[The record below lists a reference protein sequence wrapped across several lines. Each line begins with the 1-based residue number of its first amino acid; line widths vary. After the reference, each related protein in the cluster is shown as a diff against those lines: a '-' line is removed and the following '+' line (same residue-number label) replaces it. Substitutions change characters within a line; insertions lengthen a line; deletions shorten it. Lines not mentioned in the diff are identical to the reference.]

1 MWLLLLALLL
11 AALGGCAAAVCL
23 VLFPES
29 VPEGLREQ
37 LEPVREALLPLRAA
51 LEPLRAALEPLL
63 GGGRGKSG
71 ARRPARRAREAEPQ
85 PRKKSVP
92 EAPAMDGERE
102 EEVPEVDWLPKSQ
115 HPIASRTWWEERKGG
130 SPTAAAANSSSSVSN
145 SHTSTDPPHPKSN
158 KTVAA
163 PLPGQTL
170 GPDGEPP
177 HPKSKK
183 LGRSAPLPK

>member
-51 LEPLRAALEPLL
+51 LEPLL

-71 ARRPARRAREAEPQ
+71 ARRPTRRAREAEPQ

-92 EAPAMDGERE
+92 EAPAMDEERE

-130 SPTAAAANSSSSVSN
+130 SPTAAAANSSN

-163 PLPGQTL
+163 PLPGQSL

-177 HPKSKK
+177 HPKSRK